1 MFESLTERLQGALG
15 ELRGHGKLSES
26 DIDKAMREIRLA
38 LLEADVNF
46 KVVRDFVA
54 HVKERALGQEVMQS
68 LTPAQQVVKIV
79 NEELTALMGAGDSKL
94 AFGSRPPTVILMVG
108 LQGSGKT
115 TACAKLANWL
125 KKDGKRPVLIAAD
138 VYRPAAIDQL
148 VTLAERVGVP
158 VFAPGADVDP
168 VDIAKR
174 GIEFAREK
182 GDVAIIDTAGR
193 LHIDEDL
200 MEELA
205 RIRAA
210 VKPHNILLVV
220 DAMTGQDAVNAA
232 QEFRARVDI
241 DGVVLTKLDGD
252 ARGGAALSVRAV
264 TGKPIKFVSTGEK
277 LGEFDSFH
285 PDRMASRILGMGD
298 ILSLIERAQE
308 QIDEQQAAAMEE
320 KLRRAEFTF
329 EDFLVQMKQVRK
341 MGSLSSIL
349 GMLPGI
355 PGAKQLK
362 GVQLDDKQLDR
373 VEAIVFSMTREER
386 RHPEII
392 DGSRRQRIARGSG
405 STVQDVNNLLKQF
418 REMQKLVRSMAGG
431 KMPRFLPRG
440 FGM

>member
-1 MFESLTERLQGALG
+1 MFESLSDRLQGVLG
-15 ELRGHGKLSES
+15 ELRGHGKLSPA

-54 HVKERALGQEVMQS
+54 HVKERALGQQVMES
-68 LTPAQQVVKIV
+68 LTPAQQVIKIV
-79 NEELTALMGAGDSKL
+79 DEELTALMGAGDSKL
-94 AFGSRPPTVILMVG
+94 AYSGRPPTVIVMAG

-115 TACAKLANWL
+115 SACAKLANFL
-125 KKDGKRPVLIAAD
+125 KKDGKRPVLVAAD
-138 VYRPAAIDQL
+138 VYRPAAIEQL

-158 VFAPGADVDP
+158 VFAPGADVDA
-168 VDIAKR
+168 VEIAER
-174 GIEFAREK
+174 GVEFAREK

-193 LHIDEDL
+193 LHIDDEL
-200 MEELA
+200 MEELV
-205 RIRAA
+205 RIRSQ
-210 VKPHNILLVV
+210 VKPHNVLLVV

-232 QEFRARVDI
+232 EQFKERVDI
-241 DGVVLTKLDGD
+241 DGVILTKLDGD

-264 TGKPIKFVSTGEK
+264 TGKPIKFASTGEK
-277 LGEFDSFH
+277 LGDFDVFH

-298 ILSLIERAQE
+298 MLSLIERAQE
-308 QIDEQQAAAMEE
+308 QIDEKQAAEMEQ

-349 GMLPGI
+349 GMLPGV
-355 PGAKQLK
+355 PGMKQLK
-362 GVQLDDKQLDR
+362 NLQVDDNQLDR

-386 RHPEII
+386 RHPEVI
-392 DGSRRQRIARGSG
+392 DGSRRRRIAKGSG

-418 REMQKLVRSMAGG
+418 RETQKLIKSMAGG
-431 KMPRFLPRG
+431 KMPRFMPPGLG
-440 FGM
+440 K